1 MRDLAILSMHT
12 CPLAQPGTGDGGGM
26 NVYVRQMAAALA
38 RSGVRCEVF
47 TRADGT
53 ECTAVVDVEPG
64 FRVHHVPAG
73 PLAPVAK
80 EELPS
85 LVEEWTDG
93 VADRFATLAAAGRS
107 PEAIHANYWLSG
119 VAGHRLKHELE
130 VPLVS
135 TLHTLDRVKAEASP
149 EEIRSEEPARRAH
162 AESEIVGCSDAILAS
177 CDVEA
182 RQLTDLYDADPE
194 RIEIVPP
201 GVEHAF
207 FGPGNRVQARRAIG
221 MPGDEPLVTFVGRI
235 QPLKGLGVV
244 VEALARLG
252 GAGGRPAGATL
263 VVVGGPSGPSGPAEL
278 ARIEELLRGLGLRD
292 RTRFV
297 PPQPHEMLS
306 TYLRASDVCVVP
318 SRSESFGLVALEAAA
333 CGVPVLASAVGGLV
347 TLVDDGLTGHLLDPH
362 DPHAWADALARLL
375 GDPAEASA
383 LGRAGAARAA
393 AYTWSAAAATLHARL
408 EQVTERA
415 LVECQ

>member
-12 CPLAQPGTGDGGGM
+12 SPLAQPGTGDGGGM

-47 TRADGT
+47 TRAAGD
-53 ECTAVVDVEPG
+53 ECAAVVDVEPG

-80 EELPS
+80 EALPG
-85 LVEEWTDG
+85 LVEEWADG
-93 VADRFATLAAAGRS
+93 LAGRFAALASAGRR

-119 VAGHRLKHELE
+119 VAGHRLKHEMD

-135 TLHTLDRVKAEASP
+135 TFHTLDRVKAEASP

-162 AESEIVGCSDAILAS
+162 AEAEIVGCSDVILAS

-207 FGPGNRVQARRAIG
+207 FAPGDRAQARRAIG
-221 MPGDEPLVTFVGRI
+221 VSGDEPLVLFVGRI

-244 VEALARLG
+244 VEAFARLRRVR
-252 GAGGRPAGATL
+252 GRPADATL
-263 VVVGGPSGPSGPAEL
+263 VVIGGPSGPSGPAEL
-278 ARIEELLRGLGLRD
+278 ARIEARLRGLGLD
-292 RTRFV
+292 GRTRFV
-297 PPQPHEMLS
+297 APQPHERLS

-318 SRSESFGLVALEAAA
+318 SRSESLGLVA
-333 CGVPVLASAVGGLV
+333 
-347 TLVDDGLTGHLLDPH
+347 
-362 DPHAWADALARLL
+362 
-375 GDPAEASA
+375 
-383 LGRAGAARAA
+383 
-393 AYTWSAAAATLHARL
+393 
-408 EQVTERA
+408 Q
-415 LVECQ
+415 